1 MSEELIGIGRVR
13 AAENDGSGGH
23 CGGCFTSEIRPGIT
37 WVNLVCPPV
46 SGHILWSL
54 PTVVVS
60 VAIANLIKKTT
71 KIVNRN
77 SIKLIICG
85 VSCLICVFVNLLCS
99 NGV

>member
-1 MSEELIGIGRVR
+1 MNEELIGIGRVR

-60 VAIANLIKKTT
+60 VAIANLINNK
-71 KIVNRN
+71 NR
-77 SIKLIICG
+77 
-85 VSCLICVFVNLLCS
+85 
-99 NGV
+99 